1 MSTVIITPTI
11 APQTPY
17 INLQRREPPK
27 EDPQAE
33 FDKLT
38 FNQAFAK
45 ARKQH
50 GANGTFKWR
59 GRLYGTKLASEVEPK
74 PKQKATEKKTTSSS
88 VADSSKKSDKTNNKP
103 K

>member
-11 APQTPY
+11 APPTPY

-50 GANGTFKWR
+50 GANGTFK
-59 GRLYGTKLASEVEPK
+59 
-74 PKQKATEKKTTSSS
+74 
-88 VADSSKKSDKTNNKP
+88 
-103 K
+103 